1 MNNVIE
7 RRRHNVNPF
16 TLTQRKERFYIV
28 MMLGL
33 IILGG
38 CCDSI
43 LSSVGL

>member
-1 MNNVIE
+1 MNNVID
-7 RRRHNVNPF
+7 RRRHNVDPL
-16 TLTQRKERFYIV
+16 TLTQRKERFYIA

-43 LSSVGL
+43 LSSFGL